1 MHVYVAGRATSRMAQ
16 DITLF
21 VSTVIML
28 LFLAILST
36 GVREDNR
43 RVSWLIVSPTVT
55 EVLRHVVLSVAV
67 VAVRTSPAVES

>member
-1 MHVYVAGRATSRMAQ
+1 MAQ

>member
-1 MHVYVAGRATSRMAQ
+1 MAQ

-21 VSTVIML
+21 VCTVIML

-36 GVREDNR
+36 GVRENYW
-43 RVSWLIVSPTVT
+43 RVSWLIISSTVT